1 MACKPEDI
9 LGKAGTGAVLSL
21 EAIGLQDGYLTSNA
35 GNSFFQFTN
44 TKHTQFTKYSAS
56 VQVNNDGSTNWP
68 FNQILTV
75 NFRPKEMCDILQNM
89 YIKCTLPSL
98 ANVQGGPPL
107 GQYCDNVGLAMFN
120 QIQLNADDTILEII
134 KTDWNLVYTELYYSI
149 EEAQAYNTIVNVDP
163 IKGGDLYIPLHFFFS
178 RRHSSSFTANP
189 VYHDNFYF
197 KPGFLTCAAHKHRN
211 LSLMLTFNPTT
222 FFSSAPASAVSLS
235 NFYVV
240 TEEIVL
246 SDAERNYLQNTVQ
259 KNIISFTRNE
269 AVYPV
274 RQSPVVANMTQN
286 IPVKIIHWFVRNKL
300 YENISDPTYFNN
312 RFNFS
317 SQNYNLPFSSS
328 STLTQQ
334 ETNNPILSQVVLYL
348 NGNQVNPLAQTVTV
362 RNRRDGSYYWKFIQP
377 LSHGLSYP
385 SRNIYTFS
393 FCIKPID
400 PQPSGSLDFSQMDSN
415 STFINASIYSV
426 NNAPPRTSYNMYIF
440 YTGFNTVTYSNGLV
454 SLDFGW

>member
-1 MACKPEDI
+1 MASCKPEDI

-21 EAIGLQDGYLTSNA
+21 DAVGLQDGYLTSNT

-56 VQVNNDGSTNWP
+56 IQVNNDTSTNWP
-68 FNQILTV
+68 FNQVLTV
-75 NFRPKEMCDILQNM
+75 KFRPKEMCDILQNM
-89 YIKCTLPSL
+89 FIKCTLPSL
-98 ANVQGGPPL
+98 ADPNGGPPL
-107 GQYCDNVGLAMFN
+107 GQYCDNVGLAILN
-120 QIQLNADDTILEII
+120 QIQLAADDTILEII
-134 KTDWNLVYTELYYSI
+134 KTDWNVVYTDLYYSV
-149 EEAQAYNTIVNVDP
+149 EEAQAYDYMVNVDP
-163 IKGGDLYIPLHFFFS
+163 TNGGDLYIPLHFFFS

-211 LSLMLTFNPTT
+211 LILTLTFNPVT
-222 FFSSAPASAVSLS
+222 FFSSAPSVSMS

-246 SDAERNYLQNTVQ
+246 SDAERNYIQNTVQ
-259 KNIISFTRNE
+259 KNVIGFTRNE
-269 AVYPV
+269 SVYPAT
-274 RQSPVVANMTQN
+274 QSPFVANLTPGT
-286 IPVKIIHWFVRNKL
+286 PVKILHWFVRNQL
-300 YENISDPTYFNN
+300 YENASDPTYFNN

-317 SQNYNLPFSSS
+317 SQNYSLPFSDTN
-328 STLTQQ
+328 TLTQQ
-334 ETNNPILSQVVLYL
+334 ETNNPIISSTVIYL
-348 NGNQVNPLAQTVTV
+348 NGNQINPLAQTVTTKNV
-362 RNRRDGSYYWKFIQP
+362 RDGSYYWKFIQP

-393 FCIKPID
+393 FSLKPKD

-426 NNAPPRTSYNMYIF
+426 SDSAPTASYNMYIF
-440 YTGFNTVTYSNGLV
+440 YTGFNVITYSNGLV